1 MNNIKQN
8 KKQPYWIKR
17 IYKSDHGTLLGLPKR
32 LSDEL
37 SLTNQSYLR
46 IYWDN
51 ENKLILLA
59 KEPEVI
65 EEIRN

>member
-37 SLTNQSYLR
+37 NLNNHTYVRMYYDS
-46 IYWDN
+46 
-51 ENKLILLA
+51 ENKRILMA
-59 KEPEVI
+59 REPEVI
-65 EEIRN
+65 EEIRK